1 MNANQLKWHA
11 RQWSRYAGL
20 LGVVGIAL
28 LLGALMIYRQDVV
41 PFERDLADREQT
53 LERNLRALRQQPV
66 AATASAVEDQSLNAP
81 DSFTE
86 FLRQSAQLAGK
97 NRVSVLQSEYRVVT
111 EAEGHLVRYG
121 VQFPA
126 NGRYADL
133 RGFIADLEKM
143 PGVRVEAMS
152 LSRLQIGD
160 ELLSIQLQLSYLT
173 EVQ

>member
-20 LGVVGIAL
+20 LGVVGVAL
-28 LLGALMIYRQDVV
+28 LLGALLIYRQEVI
-41 PFERDLADREQT
+41 PFERDLVDREQT
-53 LERNLRALRQQPV
+53 LDKNLRALRQP
-66 AATASAVEDQSLNAP
+66 AAVSASAVEDETLNPP
-81 DSFTE
+81 DSFTA

-97 NRVSVLQSEYRVVT
+97 NRLSVLQSEYRVVS

-133 RGFIADLEKM
+133 RGFIDDLEKL
-143 PGVRVEAMS
+143 PGVRVEAVS
-152 LSRLQIGD
+152 LSRLQVGD